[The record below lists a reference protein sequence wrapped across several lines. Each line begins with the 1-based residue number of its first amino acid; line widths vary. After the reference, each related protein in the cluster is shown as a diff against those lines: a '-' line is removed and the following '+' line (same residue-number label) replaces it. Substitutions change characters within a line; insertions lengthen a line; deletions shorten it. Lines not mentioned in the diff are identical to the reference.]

1 MSRYSITM
9 TDVVSILNLSLYRDR
24 GNVADYFCPFCEANG
39 KHHHSLNINFEKET
53 FNCYKC
59 GYGGGLLQ
67 LYSAYQQVV
76 IRNSDYIG
84 YYKSS
89 ECTKQAASDILEAL
103 GENNNQQRANENYK
117 RKKIVAEKR
126 TLHSNINLSKSNLV
140 YNCLIDNISLSPK
153 HRQDLLNRGMD
164 NESIERYKLR
174 SVPTTFSGAIVQRL
188 SEQTGI
194 TDFSGVAGFYFDE
207 QTLEWSMTFQKYHK
221 GILIPYYDYD
231 GNITSFQI
239 RLDTPL
245 SSKNDKPTRYISFSS
260 VYRNKGTSAS
270 SAPCYLHGTKRNNIL
285 YVTEGGLKAMVA
297 QSITGWSFV
306 ALQGVANQ
314 KGLEELLSRFQGNI
328 VYDTFDMDYHTNVNV
343 QKEKKKLEA
352 KIINAGKTFKQA
364 EWNAKY
370 KGIDDYLLAFKN
382 KKLKNK

>member
-1 MSRYSITM
+1 M
-9 TDVVSILNLSLYRDR
+9 TDVVSTLNLSLYRDR
-24 GNVADYFCPFCEANG
+24 GNVADYYCPFCEANG

-76 IRNSDYIG
+76 VRNSDYIG
-84 YYKSS
+84 HYKSS
-89 ECTKQAASDILEAL
+89 ECTKQAAADMLEAL
-103 GENNNQQRANENYK
+103 GQNQQKTASENQK
-117 RKKIVAEKR
+117 RKKLVEEKR
-126 TLHSNINLSKSNLV
+126 TLHSDINFSKTNLV
-140 YNCLIDNISLSPK
+140 YNCLIDNISLTVR
-153 HRQDLLNRGMD
+153 HRQDLLDRGMSE
-164 NESIERYKLR
+164 ESIKKYRLR
-174 SVPTTFSGAIVQRL
+174 SVPTTFGGAIVKKI

-270 SAPCYLHGTKRNNIL
+270 STPCYLHGTKRNNIL

-297 QSITGWSFV
+297 QSMTGWSFV

-314 KGLEELLSRFQGNI
+314 KGLEELLGRFQGNI

-352 KIINAGKTFKQA
+352 KIVNAGKTFKRA
-364 EWNAKY
+364 EWNAEY
-370 KGIDDYLLAFKN
+370 KGIDDYLLALKKSKN
-382 KKLKNK
+382 KL